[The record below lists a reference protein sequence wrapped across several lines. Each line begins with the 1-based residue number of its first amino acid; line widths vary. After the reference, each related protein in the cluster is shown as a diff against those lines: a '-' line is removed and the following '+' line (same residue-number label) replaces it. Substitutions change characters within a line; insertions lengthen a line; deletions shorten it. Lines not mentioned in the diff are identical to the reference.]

1 MMMVCL
7 MVLMLDVISKKK
19 KIKLAEKTMMVR
31 NSASIHPTIYLNS
44 PWEVMMLM
52 VEI

>member
-1 MMMVCL
+1 

-31 NSASIHPTIYLNS
+31 NSASIHPTIYLTFTLGGGA
-44 PWEVMMLM
+44 PWEVSML
-52 VEI
+52 